1 MNVLLDECLPR
12 KLARA
17 LTGHQARTVPEMG
30 WASFKNGRL
39 LALAQEQF
47 DILLTNDGEL
57 EHQQALSRF
66 NIAIVALRLRSNKLR
81 DILPFVPKILAALT
95 IAQRGRV
102 TYVDP

>member
-1 MNVLLDECLPR
+1 MLLDECLPR
-12 KLARA
+12 KLACA
-17 LTGHQARTVPEMG
+17 LTGHEARTVPEMG

-81 DILPFVPKILAALT
+81 DILPFVPRILAALKT
-95 IAQRGRV
+95 AQRGQV

>member
-1 MNVLLDECLPR
+1 MLLDECLPR
-12 KLARA
+12 KLAHA
-17 LTGHQARTVPEMG
+17 LTGHEARTVPEMG

-66 NIAIVALRLRSNKLR
+66 KIAIVALRLRSNKLR
-81 DILPFVPKILAALT
+81 DILPFVPRILAALKT
-95 IAQRGRV
+95 AQRGQV

>member
-1 MNVLLDECLPR
+1 MLLDECLPR
-12 KLARA
+12 KLAHA
-17 LTGHQARTVPEMG
+17 LTGHEARTVPEMG

-57 EHQQALSRF
+57 EHQQAFSRF
-66 NIAIVALRLRSNKLR
+66 KIAIVALRLRSNKLR
-81 DILPFVPKILAALT
+81 DILPFVPRILAALKT
-95 IAQRGRV
+95 AQCGQV